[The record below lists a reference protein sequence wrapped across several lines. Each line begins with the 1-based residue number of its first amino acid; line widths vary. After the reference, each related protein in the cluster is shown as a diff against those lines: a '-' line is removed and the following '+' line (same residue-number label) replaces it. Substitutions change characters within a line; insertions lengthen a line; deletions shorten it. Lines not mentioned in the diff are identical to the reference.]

1 MARLLSHHNEYGLM
15 LIVMEFLMPRKLI
28 ERSNYAAILT
38 QGKWDSFLLAIVFWL
53 FKTIQFARIIIY

>member
-1 MARLLSHHNEYGLM
+1 M

-28 ERSNYAAILT
+28 ERSNYTAIVT
-38 QGKWDSFLLAIVFWL
+38 QGKWDSFLLAIAFWL